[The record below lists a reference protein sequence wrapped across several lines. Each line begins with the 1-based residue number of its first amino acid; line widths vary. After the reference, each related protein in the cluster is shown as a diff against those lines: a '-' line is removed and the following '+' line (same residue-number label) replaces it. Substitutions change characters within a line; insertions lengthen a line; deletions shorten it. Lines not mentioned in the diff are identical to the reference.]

1 MEQWLKN
8 YLDSEGKL
16 TAYPSKR
23 KLKIAT
29 MFYIAS
35 KLQEN
40 EVSDKRY
47 TEKEINEAIDSICRF
62 HDAAL
67 LRREMY
73 NYRFINRTNDGKEYW
88 LEEIQPDPE
97 KYDLLGK

>member
-1 MEQWLKN
+1 MEEWLKN
-8 YLDSEGKL
+8 YLDEEGKV
-16 TAYPSKR
+16 TSYPSKR

-29 MFYIAS
+29 MFYIAETL
-35 KLQEN
+35 KKNALPR
-40 EVSDKRY
+40 KRY
-47 TEKEINEAIDSICRF
+47 TEREMNEAINSVCLF

-88 LEEIQPDPE
+88 LEEVQPDPK
-97 KYDLLGK
+97 KYDL